1 MELDLLRQKLYLWGA
16 KKTIMNKNLIFTLLS
31 TIFIFSACST
41 DFELE
46 AEWKDIPIVYSFLS
60 VQDTAHYVRV
70 EKAFLEPGGNALEI
84 AQVTDSI
91 YYQNLTVELENLT
104 TNQTFVMER
113 VDGSGEGYPK
123 EEGIF
128 ANEPNVLYKLRA
140 SQVPFG
146 EGDSIRLVLY
156 RGDEVEPATA
166 ELAVVG
172 EIEASRFSPPARIT
186 TTRFGSPVQIA
197 WTPDEHARIFDL
209 RFVFNYLERLPGEA
223 GFSQKSAVWVI
234 NRSVTIPD
242 GNNSTLT
249 YDAGWESFYQAL
261 ATQIPAVEG
270 AERVFESMDLA
281 ITGAGEA
288 LYQFVRVSRAN
299 IGITSAQSTPSYS
312 NVEGGLGIA
321 TSRYT
326 TVRQGIVLDREALD
340 SLRTGI
346 YTKNLGFE

>member
-1 MELDLLRQKLYLWGA
+1 
-16 KKTIMNKNLIFTLLS
+16 MNKNLIFTLLS
-31 TIFIFSACST
+31 TIFILSACST

-84 AQVTDSI
+84 AQVADSI

-113 VDGSGEGYPK
+113 VDGGGEGYPK
-123 EEGIF
+123 DEGIF

-140 SQVPFG
+140 SEVPFG
-146 EGDSIRLVLY
+146 EGDSIRLVLN

-166 ELAVVG
+166 ELAILG
-172 EIEASRFSPPARIT
+172 EIRTNRFSPPERIT
-186 TTRFGSPVQIA
+186 RTRFGSTLPIA

-209 RFVFNYLERLPGEA
+209 RFVFHYQERLPGETN
-223 GFSQKSAVWVI
+223 FTPKSAIWVVSR
-234 NRSVTIPD
+234 NVTAPD
-242 GNNSTLT
+242 NNGDVITF
-249 YDAGWESFYQAL
+249 DAGWESFYQAL
-261 ATQIPAVEG
+261 ATQIPVIEG
-270 AERVFESMDLA
+270 AERVVGSMDLVV
-281 ITGAGEA
+281 TGAGEA

-299 IGITSAQSTPSYS
+299 TGITSAQSIPSYS
-312 NVEGGLGIA
+312 NVEGGLGIV

-326 TVRQGIVLDREALD
+326 AMRQGIVFAEEALD
-340 SLRTGI
+340 SLQTGI
-346 YTKNLGFE
+346 YTRNLGFE